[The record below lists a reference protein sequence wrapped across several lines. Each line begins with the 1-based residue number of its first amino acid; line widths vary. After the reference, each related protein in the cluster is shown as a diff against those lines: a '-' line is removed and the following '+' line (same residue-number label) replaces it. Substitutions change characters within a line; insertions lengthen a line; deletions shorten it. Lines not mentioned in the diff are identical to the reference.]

1 MFYLLN
7 ILIQMNILLNN
18 DSLTKSLR
26 PFKDIGFVPT
36 MGSIHKGHISL
47 IKKSIKL
54 CKKTLVSIFVNPKQ
68 FNNKKDF
75 KSYPTNLKKDLSLLK
90 KIKKID
96 FVYIPNFTDIYNSKR
111 DKKITINKKDNILCA
126 KYRKGHFEGVLD
138 VMDRFTSQIKPK
150 KIFLGEK
157 DYQQLY
163 LVKKYIQKR
172 YSAKIISCKT
182 VRDINKLA
190 LSSRNY
196 LLNKRELKL
205 AATITNKLFLLKR
218 RVKSK
223 KNINKFLS
231 KQKKLLKQKF
241 NIKIDYLECRNEKNL
256 LMTNKFYKSRLFI
269 AYYINNI
276 RLIDNM

>member
-1 MFYLLN
+1 MIIFKSINKLN
-7 ILIQMNILLNN
+7 KEV
-18 DSLTKSLR
+18 D
-26 PFKDIGFVPT
+26 FKADIGFVPT
-36 MGSIHKGHISL
+36 MGSLHNGHIYL
-47 IKKSIKL
+47 IKSCKKY
-54 CKKTLVSIFVNPKQ
+54 CKKTLVSIFINPTQ
-68 FNNKKDF
+68 FNK
-75 KSYPTNLKKDLSLLK
+75 KKDLKRYPKNLQKDIKILKRLKVDYLLTPRDSE
-90 KIKKID
+90 IYQKKID
-96 FVYIPNFTDIYNSKR
+96 RKIQLNKN
-111 DKKITINKKDNILCA
+111 DKIMCSLF
-126 KYRKGHFEGVLD
+126 RPGHFEGVLA
-138 VMDRFTSQIKPK
+138 VINQFLKKIKPK